1 MSDLAQHRTVIEVCS
16 TCGKLAFSD
25 DLVTVPASEYLALKK
40 AAEAGHQRK
49 SLSTY
54 RTISRSKIALEPDL
68 ADFIVE
74 CAEKLST
81 DQIRAAALERF
92 GDRAPS
98 RSGIFRFMQ
107 DVRRAGLAR

>member
-1 MSDLAQHRTVIEVCS
+1 MSSAAQHRAVIELCS
-16 TCGKLAFSD
+16 TCGKLAFAD

-40 AAEAGHQRK
+40 AAEASHQRK

-74 CAEKLST
+74 CAEKMST
-81 DQIRAAALERF
+81 DQIRSATVVKF